1 MIIAVIGKGG
11 VGKTTVTALLLR
23 RLLDA
28 GETPVLAVDADPS
41 NCLGPALGLT
51 ITRTLAELRDDL
63 REGDTRSESPG
74 VRKSEG
80 RSGGRPPSM
89 AKSDWLALEAEDAIV
104 EQAGFDLLTMGH
116 SEGPG
121 CYCFVNN
128 LIRSHLDRL
137 ARNYRHVLVDCE
149 AGLEH
154 LSRRTS
160 GRPDRLVCVANGSR
174 MSRETIRRA
183 LELYQGL
190 NGTLPRVD
198 LVVNGRVGQVGP
210 FDSLALAQGRQAEGA
225 GMFSSVIHV
234 PWDQAIADLDAA
246 GKSLLQIDAASP
258 ALTAISSWNL
268 PSTSTPA
275 SPPR

>member
-1 MIIAVIGKGG
+1 
-11 VGKTTVTALLLR
+11 
-23 RLLDA
+23 
-28 GETPVLAVDADPS
+28 
-41 NCLGPALGLT
+41 
-51 ITRTLAELRDDL
+51 
-63 REGDTRSESPG
+63 
-74 VRKSEG
+74 
-80 RSGGRPPSM
+80 
-89 AKSDWLALEAEDAIV
+89 
-104 EQAGFDLLTMGH
+104 MGH

-160 GRPDRLVCVANGSR
+160 GRPDQLVCVANGSR

-198 LVVNGRVGQVGP
+198 LIVNGESESPKVRGSEGREAGRSEGP
-210 FDSLALAQGRQAEGA
+210 IAEFA
-225 GMFSSVIHV
+225 SVIHV

-268 PSTSTPA
+268 PSTFTPA